1 MYPDN
6 QQSLLQTGALPTI
19 QKKKSGWFLRSLL
32 AVLVIGGV
40 CLVYVIQAPSAMVNN
55 TIVTIKP
62 GMSVTESA
70 HLLSEKKIIRSS
82 ALFLVWTQISN
93 KQVTAGDYIFE
104 EKETMLHVAQRMSQG
119 DYGNVRIRIVIPEGS
134 SNMQIANIL
143 AEQVPN
149 FNREEFLAETA
160 TQEGYLYPDT
170 YFIFPSTSTQ
180 DIITLLENAFE
191 KNKVSLQAAIDASP
205 RSFGDIVIMASIV
218 EKEATNDPEQRAII
232 AGILWK
238 RIDRGMPLQVDAP
251 FLYAIGKGSHQLST
265 SDLRQDSPY
274 NTYTN
279 KGLTPTPIGNPSLGS
294 LQAALSPRETPYLFY
309 LHGSDQK
316 IYYARTHD
324 EHVNNKQKYLR

>member
-6 QQSLLQTGALPTI
+6 QESFSQDTTPRATPKSKSRLLM
-19 QKKKSGWFLRSLL
+19 RSFFVV
-32 AVLVIGGV
+32 VLVGIV
-40 CLVYVIQAPSAMVNN
+40 YFLYVIPAPRAMVDD
-55 TIVTIKP
+55 TIVTIES
-62 GMSVTESA
+62 GMSATASA
-70 HLLSEKKIIRSS
+70 YLLAEHNIIRSP
-82 ALFLVWTQISN
+82 ALFLAWAQFANMHII
-93 KQVTAGDYIFE
+93 AGDYIFE
-104 EKETMLHVAQRMSQG
+104 ERENMFTVAQRMSQG

-134 SNMQIANIL
+134 SNIQIADIL

-149 FNREEFLAETA
+149 FNREEFLRDVA
-160 TQEGYLYPDT
+160 TREGYLYPDT

-180 DIITLLENAFE
+180 DVITLLENAFE
-191 KNKVSLQAAIDASP
+191 KNKVSLQAAIDASK
-205 RSFGDIVIMASIV
+205 RSFKDIVIMASII
-218 EKEATNDPEQRAII
+218 EKEATNNQDERAII

-324 EHVNNKQKYLR
+324 EHVSNKQKYLR